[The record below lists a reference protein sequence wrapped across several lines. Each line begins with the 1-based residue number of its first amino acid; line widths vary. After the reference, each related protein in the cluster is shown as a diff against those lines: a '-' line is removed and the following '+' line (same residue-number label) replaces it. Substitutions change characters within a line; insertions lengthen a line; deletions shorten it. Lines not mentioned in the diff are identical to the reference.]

1 MQSKHK
7 NKSKHMNSMHMLLH
21 PDQYFQHKKWK
32 TMDIHRDPYYVLG
45 LKHPKGQPLFTKK
58 GNV

>member
-1 MQSKHK
+1 
-7 NKSKHMNSMHMLLH
+7 MNSMHMLLH